1 MQDTACSHDNSIAQ
15 IFKMDKKELMCQLFK
30 FVAFSI
36 SAGVIQMGLF
46 TLLNELVGW
55 KYWPSYLIA
64 LVASVVWNFT
74 FNRKF
79 TFKSASNVPKAM
91 TLVLLYYA
99 VFTPLSTLWGQAMA
113 DAGINEYIVLA
124 FTMIVNFVTEFLYQ
138 RFFVFRKS
146 INTNNRAKVCHKT
159 SGEKQ
164 INDAM

>member
-1 MQDTACSHDNSIAQ
+1 
-15 IFKMDKKELMCQLFK
+15 
-30 FVAFSI
+30 
-36 SAGVIQMGLF
+36 MGLF

-91 TLVLLYYA
+91 TLVLLYYV

-146 INTNNRAKVCHKT
+146 INTNCRAKVCR
-159 SGEKQ
+159 EP
-164 INDAM
+164 NVEN

>member
-1 MQDTACSHDNSIAQ
+1 
-15 IFKMDKKELMCQLFK
+15 MCQLFK

-146 INTNNRAKVCHKT
+146 INTNNRAKICREPNVE
-159 SGEKQ
+159 SQ
-164 INDAM
+164 INDGV

>member
-1 MQDTACSHDNSIAQ
+1 MN
-15 IFKMDKKELMCQLFK
+15 KKELMCQLFK

-91 TLVLLYYA
+91 TLVLLYYV

-146 INTNNRAKVCHKT
+146 INTNCRAKVCR
-159 SGEKQ
+159 EP
-164 INDAM
+164 NVEN

>member
-1 MQDTACSHDNSIAQ
+1 M
-15 IFKMDKKELMCQLFK
+15 K

-55 KYWPSYLIA
+55 TYWPSYLIA

-74 FNRKF
+74 FNRKY
-79 TFKSASNVPKAM
+79 TFKSANNVPKAM

-99 VFTPLSTLWGQAMA
+99 VFTPLSTLWGQAMT

-124 FTMIVNFVTEFLYQ
+124 FTMIINFLTEFLYQ

-146 INTNNRAKVCHKT
+146 INTNARAISRSEVNV
-159 SGEKQ
+159 EK
-164 INDAM
+164 

>member
-1 MQDTACSHDNSIAQ
+1 MN
-15 IFKMDKKELMCQLFK
+15 KKELMCQLFK

-91 TLVLLYYA
+91 TLVLLYYV

-146 INTNNRAKVCHKT
+146 INTNSRAKVCR
-159 SGEKQ
+159 EP
-164 INDAM
+164 NVEN

>member
-1 MQDTACSHDNSIAQ
+1 MN
-15 IFKMDKKELMCQLFK
+15 KKELMCQLFK

-36 SAGVIQMGLF
+36 SAGVIQIGLF

-91 TLVLLYYA
+91 TLVLLYYV

-146 INTNNRAKVCHKT
+146 INTNCRAKVCR
-159 SGEKQ
+159 EP
-164 INDAM
+164 NVEN